1 MPLSR
6 WERKERLP
14 FGAQKEVAAELEAE
28 GMKCDEADVSRV
40 LHDKAQHLNP
50 EKVQRIQAALAKRM
64 RPRVSVA
71 DAFDPPGKV
80 SSPANVGV

>member
-6 WERKERLP
+6 WDRKARLP
-14 FGAQKEVAAELEAE
+14 FGAQKEIADELKAE

-50 EKVQRIQAALAKRM
+50 DKVQRIQVEIAKRL

-71 DAFDPPGKV
+71 EAFPQQSDVG
-80 SSPANVGV
+80 PAKAAV